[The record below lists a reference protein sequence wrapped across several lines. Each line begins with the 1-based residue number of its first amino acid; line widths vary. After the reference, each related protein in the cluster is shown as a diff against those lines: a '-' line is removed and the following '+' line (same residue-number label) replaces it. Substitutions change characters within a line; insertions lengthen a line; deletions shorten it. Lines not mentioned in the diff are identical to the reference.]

1 MYRCPTK
8 LGQDV
13 MQIGAERKYS
23 GLDLT
28 VRIAHPG
35 DKIAEVFKAS
45 QAVKT
50 HYQLAD
56 YHVEANGGSLSTT
69 LEENKANA
77 SPSTALEVT
86 PNQSPLPIQ

>member
-13 MQIGAERKYS
+13 MQIGAEPKYS

-35 DKIAEVFKAS
+35 DKISEVFKA
-45 QAVKT
+45 
-50 HYQLAD
+50 
-56 YHVEANGGSLSTT
+56 
-69 LEENKANA
+69 
-77 SPSTALEVT
+77 
-86 PNQSPLPIQ
+86 

>member
-1 MYRCPTK
+1 MIGKWKCPMYKCPTK

-13 MQIGAERKYS
+13 MQIGAEPKYS
-23 GLDLT
+23 GMDLT

-56 YHVEANGGSLSTT
+56 YHVEPVHGGSLSTT
-69 LEENKANA
+69 LE
-77 SPSTALEVT
+77 VT
-86 PNQSPLPIQ
+86 P

>member
-1 MYRCPTK
+1 MIGKWRCPMYRCPTK

-13 MQIGAERKYS
+13 LQIGAESRYS

-35 DKIAEVFKAS
+35 DKISEIFKAS
-45 QAVKT
+45 QAVKS

-56 YHVEANGGSLSTT
+56 YHIEQANPGSINTT
-69 LEENKANA
+69 
-77 SPSTALEVT
+77 LEVT
-86 PNQSPLPIQ
+86 PSVMEQPRK